1 MENHQ
6 SNIQQLEAGVKL
18 YSIHRAATMLGIGRD
33 TLLALVDKGEI
44 STIDVLGRKKISLA
58 ELIRYTNRTPDS
70 LPPAFLPKKNS
81 DGMVTMQREIDQD
94 TINKIFIKSKKE
106 VLSYEEEK

>member
-18 YSIHRAATMLGIGRD
+18 YSIHRAASMLGIGRD
-33 TLLALVDKGEI
+33 TLLALVDRGEI
-44 STIDVLGRKKISLA
+44 STVDVLGRKKISLA
-58 ELIRYTNRTPDS
+58 ELIRYTNRIPES
-70 LPPAFLPKKNS
+70 LPFAILPKKNS
-81 DGMVTMQREIDQD
+81 DRKVTMQREIDQE
-94 TINKIFIKSKKE
+94 TINKIFIKSKNE

>member
-58 ELIRYTNRTPDS
+58 ELIRYTSRNPES
-70 LPPAFLPKKNS
+70 LPFAILPKKNS